1 MDNSVILQSDDEFED
16 LESRR
21 FDDSYSLSADV
32 SESESSTSSAA
43 TFSSDHRLVSACAE
57 SFSPNLAS
65 NSECLPPPPIMLPV
79 VGGRHVIFPAEKPDR
94 DIPEPPEMTE
104 AELMKERF
112 AKLLLGEDMSGGGK
126 GVSTA
131 LAISNAITNL
141 AASVFGEL
149 WKLEPLAP
157 QKRSMWQREMEWLLC
172 VSDSIVELVPSV
184 QEFPGGGSFEIM
196 VTQQRSD
203 LYVNLPALKKLD
215 GMLISILDGFRDT
228 EFYYVDRGIVVA
240 NGEHIEAYPRS
251 PSSRRPSITL
261 EEKWWLPFPKVP
273 ANGLSEETRKRLQQC
288 KECTHQIFKA
298 AVAINSSVLSE
309 MEVPQV
315 YLESLP
321 KSEKACLGDILYRYI
336 TADQFSPDCLLDYL
350 DLSSEYSTLEIANR
364 IETAIHFWRM
374 KYQKK
379 KLNHAKTG
387 SFWGSTVKGLA
398 GDVEKSKLFAH
409 RADTLL
415 KNLKSHFPG
424 LPQTALDMSKIQYN
438 KDVGQ
443 SILESY
449 SRVMES
455 LAFNLMA
462 RIDDLLYVD
471 DATKRRAMAESISI
485 LNRRGSMGSHDL
497 HNQNSPSSF
506 SNQSSYSS
514 SPTGSPFRYSV
525 PVTQRPQRLYRTTSH
540 PAYGDPLDIE
550 FENLT
555 L

>member
-1 MDNSVILQSDDEFED
+1 MDHFLVSQSDDEFDD
-16 LESRR
+16 LDSRR
-21 FDDSYSLSADV
+21 CDDGYSLSADI
-32 SESESSTSSAA
+32 SESESSTSSTD
-43 TFSSDHRLVSACAE
+43 TFSSDHRLASACTAV
-57 SFSPNLAS
+57 SPLELPS
-65 NSECLPPPPIMLPV
+65 NSECLLPPPIMLPV
-79 VGGRHVIFPAEKPDR
+79 VGGRHVIFPAEKPGRDKPDR
-94 DIPEPPEMTE
+94 TE
-104 AELMKERF
+104 STESELMKERF

-157 QKRSMWQREMEWLLC
+157 QKKSMWQREIEWLLC

-184 QEFPGGGSFEIM
+184 QEFSGGGSFEIM
-196 VTQQRSD
+196 VAQQRSD

-215 GMLISILDGFRDT
+215 GMLISILDGFHDT
-228 EFYYVDRGIVVA
+228 EFYYVDRGTVVA
-240 NGEHIEAYPRS
+240 DGERIIEPYQCS
-251 PSSRRPSITL
+251 PSRTRPSVTL

-273 ANGLSEETRKRLQQC
+273 ANGLSEETRKLLQHF
-288 KECTHQIFKA
+288 KECAHQIFKA
-298 AVAINSSVLSE
+298 AVAINSNVLSE

-336 TADQFSPDCLLDYL
+336 THNQFSPDCLLDYL
-350 DLSSEYSTLEIANR
+350 DLSSEYSTLDIANR
-364 IETAIHFWRM
+364 IETAIHFWRT

-379 KLNHAKTG
+379 KLNNTKTG
-387 SFWGSTVKGLA
+387 SFWGSTVKGLVV
-398 GDVEKSKLFAH
+398 DVEKTKLFAH
-409 RADTLL
+409 RANVLL
-415 KNLKSHFPG
+415 KNLKLHFPA
-424 LPQTALDMSKIQYN
+424 LPQTSLDMTKILYN

-471 DATKRRAMAESISI
+471 EATKRRAIAESISM
-485 LNRRGSMGSHDL
+485 LKRNN
-497 HNQNSPSSF
+497 NQNSRGSF
-506 SNQSSYSS
+506 SDGSSHSYSS
-514 SPTGSPFRYSV
+514 SLLGSPFRYLV
-525 PVTQRPQRLYRTTSH
+525 PVTQRPKRLRRSVSQ
-540 PAYGDPLDIE
+540 PASANYYNQLYL
-550 FENLT
+550 ENLT

>member
-1 MDNSVILQSDDEFED
+1 MVSQSDDEFEE
-16 LESRR
+16 LQSRR
-21 FDDSYSLSADV
+21 FDDCYSLSADV

-43 TFSSDHRLVSACAE
+43 TFSSDRRTDLAC
-57 SFSPNLAS
+57 
-65 NSECLPPPPIMLPV
+65 NSDCLLPPPIMLPV
-79 VGGRHVIFPAEKPDR
+79 VGGRHVVYPAEKPD
-94 DIPEPPEMTE
+94 IVKPELPELSE

-184 QEFPGGGSFEIM
+184 QEFPGSGSFEIM
-196 VTQQRSD
+196 VAQQRSD

-215 GMLISILDGFRDT
+215 GMLISILDRFHDT
-228 EFYYVDRGIVVA
+228 EFYYVDRGIIVSD
-240 NGEHIEAYPRS
+240 GEHIKAYESS
-251 PSSRRPSITL
+251 PPSRRPSITL

-273 ANGLSEETRKRLQQC
+273 ANGLSDEARMILQQC
-288 KECTHQIFKA
+288 KECTQQIFKA
-298 AVAINSSVLSE
+298 AVAINCSILSD

-315 YLESLP
+315 YLDSLP
-321 KSEKACLGDILYRYI
+321 KNEKACLGDVLYRYI
-336 TADQFSPDCLLDYL
+336 TADQFSPDSLLDYL
-350 DLSSEYSTLEIANR
+350 DLSSEYSTLEIENR
-364 IETAIHFWRM
+364 LETSIQFWRL
-374 KYQKK
+374 KCQKK
-379 KLNHAKTG
+379 KLNHSKTG
-387 SFWGSTVKGLA
+387 LFWGSTVKGLV
-398 GDVEKSKLFAH
+398 GDLEKSKLFAH

-415 KNLKSHFPG
+415 KNLKLHFPG
-424 LPQTALDMSKIQYN
+424 LPQTVLDINKIQYN

-449 SRVMES
+449 SRVLES

-471 DATKRRAMAESISI
+471 DATKRRAMAESLAMLS
-485 LNRRGSMGSHDL
+485 RRGSMGGRDL
-497 HNQNSPSSF
+497 YNPNSLTSFSNLSSF
-506 SNQSSYSS
+506 SSS
-514 SPTGSPFRYSV
+514 SLIGSPFRYSI
-525 PVTQRPQRLYRTTSH
+525 PVTQRPSRLRRTVSH
-540 PAYGDPLDIE
+540 PASVNPLGIE
-550 FENLT
+550 LENLT

>member
-57 SFSPNLAS
+57 SYSPNFAS
-65 NSECLPPPPIMLPV
+65 NSATSMLPV
-79 VGGRHVIFPAEKPDR
+79 VGRHVIFPAEKPDR
-94 DIPEPPEMTE
+94 GIPEPPEMTE

-157 QKRSMWQREMEWLLC
+157 EKRSMWQREMEWLLC

-215 GMLISILDGFRDT
+215 GMLISILDGFHDT

-240 NGEHIEAYPRS
+240 DGEHIEAYPRS

-364 IETAIHFWRM
+364 IEAAIHFWRM

-387 SFWGSTVKGLA
+387 SFWGSTVKGLV

-415 KNLKSHFPG
+415 KNLKSHFPA
-424 LPQTALDMSKIQYN
+424 LPQTALDTSKIQYN
-438 KDVGQ
+438 K
-443 SILESY
+443 
-449 SRVMES
+449 VMES

-471 DATKRRAMAESISI
+471 DATKRRLMAESISI
-485 LNRRGSMGSHDL
+485 LNRRGSMGSNDL

-514 SPTGSPFRYSV
+514 SLTGSPFRYSV
-525 PVTQRPQRLYRTTSH
+525 PVTQRPQRLCRTTSH
-540 PAYGDPLDIE
+540 PAYVDPLDIE

>member
-1 MDNSVILQSDDEFED
+1 MADSVVSQSDDEFEE
-16 LESRR
+16 LQSRR
-21 FDDSYSLSADV
+21 FDDCYSLSADV

-43 TFSSDHRLVSACAE
+43 SFSSDHR
-57 SFSPNLAS
+57 PDLAS

-79 VGGRHVIFPAEKPDR
+79 VGGRHVVYPAEKPDK
-94 DIPEPPEMTE
+94 DKPEPPELSE

-149 WKLEPLAP
+149 WKLEPLAL

-184 QEFPGGGSFEIM
+184 QEFPGSGSFEIM
-196 VTQQRSD
+196 VAQQRSD

-215 GMLISILDGFRDT
+215 GMLISILDRFQDT
-228 EFYYVDRGIVVA
+228 EFYYVDRGIIVSD
-240 NGEHIEAYPRS
+240 GEHIKAYQGP

-273 ANGLSEETRKRLQQC
+273 ANGLSDESRMILQQC
-288 KECTHQIFKA
+288 KECTQQIYKA
-298 AVAINSSVLSE
+298 AVAINSSVLSD

-315 YLESLP
+315 YMESLP
-321 KSEKACLGDILYRYI
+321 KSEKACLGDVLYRYI

-364 IETAIHFWRM
+364 LETAVQFWRL
-374 KYQKK
+374 KCQKK
-379 KLNHAKTG
+379 KLTHAKT
-387 SFWGSTVKGLA
+387 SLFWGSTVKGLV

-415 KNLKSHFPG
+415 KNLKLHFPG
-424 LPQTALDMSKIQYN
+424 LPQTALDMNKIQYN

-449 SRVMES
+449 SRVLES
-455 LAFNLMA
+455 LAYNLMA
-462 RIDDLLYVD
+462 RIEDLLYVD
-471 DATKRRAMAESISI
+471 DATKQRAMAESIAMLS
-485 LNRRGSMGSHDL
+485 RRGSMGARDL
-497 HNQNSPSSF
+497 YNQNYLTSF
-506 SNQSSYSS
+506 SNQSSFSS
-514 SPTGSPFRYSV
+514 SSLIGSPFRYSI
-525 PVTQRPQRLYRTTSH
+525 PVTQRPSRLRRSLSH
-540 PAYGDPLDIE
+540 PASVNPLGIE
-550 FENLT
+550 LENLS